1 MPDNIILQEAQRTYS
16 DQYSPVQKQK
26 AKRFDLKEEL
36 ERLEASN
43 RQDGNDYENKPLPRP
58 T

>member
-1 MPDNIILQEAQRTYS
+1 LTDISILQEAQRTYV

-36 ERLEASN
+36 ERLEAN
-43 RQDGNDYENKPLPRP
+43 DRQNGNDYENKPLPRL